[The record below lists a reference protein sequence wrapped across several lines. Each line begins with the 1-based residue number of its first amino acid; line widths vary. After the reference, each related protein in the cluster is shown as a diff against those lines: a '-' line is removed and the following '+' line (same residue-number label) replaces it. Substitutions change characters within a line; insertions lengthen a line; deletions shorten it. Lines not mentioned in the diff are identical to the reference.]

1 MQTTTPAAN
10 TGVWAD
16 IVGQPE
22 VVATFQQA
30 VVDPRGPGH
39 AWLVTGPPG
48 SGRSNAAVAMA
59 AALQCE
65 NGGCGACQTCL
76 DVLAGRHA
84 DVERVATEGM
94 IIDIDRARSLVSI
107 GQRYPSLGKFR
118 IIVIEDADRLQ
129 PVTWNVLLKAIEEP
143 PARTLWL
150 MAAPSPEDVLPTVR
164 SRCRVVRLR
173 VPDVLVVRDYLMA
186 RDGVSADVA
195 ELAARAAQSHI
206 GVARRLARSDDA
218 RHRRLKV
225 LSNVFDVRGVSDAIN
240 RAGELFRL
248 VEAETATETSS
259 RDEREREELLRTLGV
274 EPGRAIPPSLRAQV
288 RQLEENQ
295 KRRVTRTQADLL
307 DRALI
312 DMQGALRDVLAVQLQ
327 SGAPLINPDMTDR
340 VANVAATTTP
350 EMTLNKLD
358 AVANARRRVT
368 GQIFL
373 NRLLALEAMMLSLM
387 HT

>member
-1 MQTTTPAAN
+1 MTVDTA

-16 IVGQPE
+16 IVGQPD
-22 VVATFQQA
+22 VVTTFQQA
-30 VVDPRGPGH
+30 VIDPRGPGH

-65 NGGCGACQTCL
+65 HGGCGTCKTCL
-76 DVLAGRHA
+76 DILADRHP

-107 GQRYPSLGKFR
+107 GQRHPAIGKYR

-129 PVTWNVLLKAIEEP
+129 PITWNVLLKAIEEP
-143 PARTLWL
+143 PERTLWL
-150 MAAPSPEDVLPTVR
+150 MAAPSPQDVLPTVR

-173 VPDVLVVRDYLMA
+173 VPDVNVVQNYLITKDNTPPEIA
-186 RDGVSADVA
+186 A
-195 ELAARAAQSHI
+195 LAARASQSHI
-206 GVARRLARSDDA
+206 GIARRLARSEDA
-218 RHRRLKV
+218 RQRRLTV
-225 LSNVFDVRGVSDAIN
+225 IRNVFDIQGVSDAIN
-240 RAGELFRL
+240 RADQLYKL
-248 VEAETATETSS
+248 VETETAAETTH
-259 RDEREREELLRTLGV
+259 RDEQEREQLLRALGV
-274 EPGRAIPPSLRAQV
+274 EPGKAVPPSLRAQV

-312 DMQGALRDVLAVQLQ
+312 DMQGALRDILTAQLD
-327 SGAPLINPDMTDR
+327 SGSELINPDMADEVAR
-340 VANVAATTTP
+340 VAAATSP
-350 EMTLNKLD
+350 ESTLAKLD
-358 AVANARRRVT
+358 AVADARRRVT
-368 GQIFL
+368 GRIFL
-373 NRLLALEAMMLSLM
+373 NRLLALEAMMLALM